1 MILRA
6 LIILVLVA
14 AILGGAGY
22 FANEFFLKPRQL
34 DLQEKKLAEL
44 PPPPPPPDPS
54 LAAFEALRPTLENPS
69 SDARAALADFLTQY
83 PESPMAPEARAALGQ
98 ANVAVL
104 LSPEPSP
111 EKVSYTVVSGDSLV
125 KIASKQK
132 SGAELIYRA
141 NQLGTINLKIGQ
153 QLVIPSLD
161 TALVVDR
168 AGKTVTLLN
177 AGAFV
182 REYPILSLKLPPAAN
197 QGAVET
203 KVTDKVAMKGNVRA
217 AFGTK
222 DFEGSE
228 RWVMLG
234 VSGVVL
240 RGAPTPPPAPAE
252 TAAAPAASPLAD
264 ANATPAATPAATPPP
279 SAPPMPPGIVLDP
292 AHAEEI
298 FVLTTR
304 GTPVTIK

>member
-6 LIILVLVA
+6 LVILVLAA

-22 FANEFFLKPRQL
+22 YANELFLKPRQL

-54 LAAFEALRPTLENPS
+54 LAAFEALRPMLTNPS
-69 SDARAALADFLTQY
+69 SAGRAALADFLAQY
-83 PESPMAPEARAALGQ
+83 PESPVAPEARAALGQ
-98 ANVAVL
+98 ANVAAL
-104 LSPEPSP
+104 LSPEPAP
-111 EKVSYTVVSGDSLV
+111 GKVSYTVVSGDSLV
-125 KIASKQK
+125 KIASKLK

-141 NQLGTINLKIGQ
+141 NQLATINLKIGQ

-177 AGAFV
+177 AGTFV
-182 REYPILSLKLPPAAN
+182 REYPILSLKLPPAAT
-197 QGAVET
+197 QGAVES
-203 KVTDKVAMKGNVRA
+203 KVADKVAMKGNVRA

-234 VSGVVL
+234 VGGVVL
-240 RGAPTPPPAPAE
+240 RGAPTPPPTPA
-252 TAAAPAASPLAD
+252 
-264 ANATPAATPAATPPP
+264 AATPADSPAAGANATTSATPSA

>member
-1 MILRA
+1 MILRSVV
-6 LIILVLVA
+6 ILVLVA

-22 FANEFFLKPRQL
+22 FANEFFLKPREL
-34 DLQEKKLAEL
+34 DIQEKKLADL

-54 LAAFEALRPTLENPS
+54 LAAFEVLRPTLENPS
-69 SDARAALADFLTQY
+69 SDARAALADFLAQF
-83 PESPMAPEARAALGQ
+83 PESPVAPEARAALGR
-98 ANVAVL
+98 ANAAVL

-111 EKVSYTVVSGDSLV
+111 EKTSYTVVSGDSLV
-125 KIASKQK
+125 KIAAKQK

-141 NQLGTINLKIGQ
+141 NRLSTINLKIGQ
-153 QLVIPSLD
+153 QLMIPNLS

-177 AGAFV
+177 GGAFV
-182 REYPILSLKLPPAAN
+182 REYPIVSLKLPPAAA

-203 KVTDKVAMKGNVRA
+203 KVTDKVAMKGSVRA

-240 RGAPTPPPAPAE
+240 RGAPTPPPATAE
-252 TAAAPAASPLAD
+252 ASAPAAALPEGVA
-264 ANATPAATPAATPPP
+264 AAATPAPK
-279 SAPPMPPGIVLDP
+279 APPMPPGIVLDP
-292 AHAEEI
+292 ADAEEI